1 VDADRDTLTIEVL
14 LAEAAAPT
22 TFTADHHRLPADPVT
37 LTIEEEED
45 RRVVAV
51 TTTMT
56 LAAVEEEAAVVD
68 EVT

>member
-14 LAEAAAPT
+14 LAEEAAAPT
-22 TFTADHHRLPADPVT
+22 TFTADHRLPADPVT
-37 LTIEEEED
+37 LTIEED
-45 RRVVAV
+45 HRRAVAV